1 MSLTPHDCHD
11 VPDVPHL
18 VLEEEEVGLS
28 SDLQTEL
35 LAHALLAL
43 KSGELESEGIWVTRH
58 PAHVPLPT
66 SKKPTK
72 LKVVTKFHCHQLVGG
87 LRSISFHP
95 ILAASKTLPLVQQ
108 FLKLTFP

>member
-66 SKKPTK
+66 TK
-72 LKVVTKFHCHQLVGG
+72 VKSWHQVSLSPVRAQLVGVFFSC
-87 LRSISFHP
+87 LFSILKYTFSSLFRELPPP
-95 ILAASKTLPLVQQ
+95 I
-108 FLKLTFP
+108 

>member
-66 SKKPTK
+66 TK
-72 LKVVTKFHCHQLVGG
+72 LRVVTKFHCHQLVGG
-87 LRSISFHP
+87 LSSIPFHP
-95 ILAASKTLPLVQQ
+95 NLSASKTLPLVQQ

>member
-66 SKKPTK
+66 SKK
-72 LKVVTKFHCHQLVGG
+72 LRVVPKFHCHQLVGG
-87 LRSISFHP
+87 LRSISFRS

-108 FLKLTFP
+108 VLKLTFP